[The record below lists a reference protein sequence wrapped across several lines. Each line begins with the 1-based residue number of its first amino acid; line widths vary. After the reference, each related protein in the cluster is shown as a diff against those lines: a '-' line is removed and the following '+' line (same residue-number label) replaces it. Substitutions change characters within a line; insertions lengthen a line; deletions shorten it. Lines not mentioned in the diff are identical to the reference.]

1 VGAVVCLVGL
11 ASAVGC
17 SSGPVALDAPAL
29 HGADARTCAALVE
42 ALPDRVADL
51 SRVESDPGD
60 GYGAAWGDPPVELR
74 CGVPRP
80 QGFDDFATCQT
91 TNGVDWFIPESQ
103 QTGRP
108 EDITMTTVGRSVNLE
123 VRIPSDYFPPAAA
136 MVDLARAVK
145 RATRSVRPCL

>member
-1 VGAVVCLVGL
+1 V
-11 ASAVGC
+11 S
-17 SSGPVALDAPAL
+17 LDAPAVR
-29 HGADARTCAALVE
+29 GADARACAALVD

-51 SRVESDPGD
+51 PRVDSDPGK
-60 GYGAAWGDPPVELR
+60 GYGAAWGDPAVELR

-80 QGFDDFATCQT
+80 AGLDAFATCQT

-123 VRIPSDYFPPAAA
+123 VRIPSAYFPPAAA
-136 MVDLARAVK
+136 MVDLAPAVK
-145 RATRSVRPCL
+145 RTTRSVRPCL